1 MRKCWEKG
9 IVFRYIQAVSL
20 FFLGG
25 GGGGGG
31 EGKIISKIFKLSFGI
46 LLWYITNFPLMATK
60 SLYRSSVQRIKLS
73 NLGEERVNIFF
84 PSLLEWPECSTFVVK
99 GGPCWGCPGAI
110 KARSRSELYNQ
121 ERQHSVAHCFTCR
134 TKTSCRSLVK
144 IRGFCE
150 LQSPGIYG
158 KIYLIGMLYT

>member
-9 IVFRYIQAVSL
+9 IVFRDTQAVSL
-20 FFLGG
+20 FLR
-25 GGGGGG
+25 GGGG
-31 EGKIISKIFKLSFGI
+31 ERRFKLLFGI
-46 LLWYITNFPLMATK
+46 LLWYITNFSLIAMK

-73 NLGEERVNIFF
+73 NRGEERVNIFF

-150 LQSPGIYG
+150 LQSSGIYG